1 MSDTLPDVPATH
13 DTIDGIPAPSANP
26 ALFGHPSIRSFLAQA
41 YQSGHMHHALLLEG
55 PQGVGKTTLAFHLAG
70 HMLKHPV
77 QREAPLELA
86 LPDFSVAPYRQIAT
100 GHIWPCCISAARS
113 MPRPENSRPGSRWT
127 RFAG

>member
-55 PQGVGKTTLAFHLAG
+55 PQGVGGLGRGGELLAG
-70 HMLKHPV
+70 D
-77 QREAPLELA
+77 ELG
-86 LPDFSVAPYRQIAT
+86 T
-100 GHIWPCCISAARS
+100 AR
-113 MPRPENSRPGSRWT
+113 R
-127 RFAG
+127 